1 MVPTTLLNVLD
12 EKPFLKELSNLYAKN
27 GFQIYLVGGAVR
39 DGILGIETKDFDF
52 TTSASSED
60 SIKMLNK
67 NDYKTTE
74 IGRAFG
80 TIETTVGDYSIHITT
95 YREDKYNKDS
105 RKPEIKTSGELE
117 TDLSRRDFTVNAI
130 AYDINNNEII
140 DPHGGLK
147 DLSEGLIR
155 TPDTADISFSDDPL
169 RMLRACRFVSTH
181 GFTPNNELFKAISK
195 NVERIEIVSTERIRD
210 EFTKLLTGKE
220 PSLGL
225 KAFVESGL
233 SELIMPELNEL
244 KIEVDP
250 KHHHKDVYEHTM
262 VVLDRVSP
270 TLISRMSALLHDI
283 GKPKTKGIENGKVHF
298 RHHEVVGAKMSKK
311 ILKRLKYDN
320 ETIKK
325 VSLLVENHLRPHTF
339 KMGWT
344 DSAVRRYI
352 IDAGGLL
359 EELNDLVRADITT
372 KNKAKYE
379 EINKY
384 LDEMEERIKEVA
396 EKEEL
401 SKLRPPISG
410 DEIMDMFDLE
420 PGPSVGVIMKALYEQ
435 RINDGEVS
443 KEEAIKLAERVYKKL

>member
-39 DGILGIETKDFDF
+39 DGILDIETKDFDF
-52 TTSASSED
+52 TTNASSED

-140 DPHGGLK
+140 DPYGGLK

-270 TLISRMSALLHDI
+270 TLVSRMSALLHDI

-443 KEEAIKLAERVYKKL
+443 KEEAIKLAEQVYKKL

>member
-1 MVPTTLLNVLD
+1 MVPTTLTNALD
-12 EKPFLKELSNLYAKN
+12 EKPFLKEVTTYYKEA
-27 GFQIYLVGGAVR
+27 GFEIYLVGGAVR
-39 DGILGIETKDFDF
+39 DGILGIETIDFDF
-52 TTSASSED
+52 TTNASPED
-60 SIKMLNK
+60 SLELLGSKG
-67 NDYKTTE
+67 YKTTE
-74 IGRAFG
+74 IGKAFG
-80 TIETTVGDYSIHITT
+80 TIETKIQEFSLHITT
-95 YREDKYNKDS
+95 YREDTYDKDS
-105 RKPEIKTSGELE
+105 RKPEVEATRDLDK
-117 TDLSRRDFTVNAI
+117 DLSRRDFTINAL
-130 AYDINNNEII
+130 AYDINKNEII
-140 DPHGGLK
+140 DPYRGLK
-147 DLSEGLIR
+147 DLSEGIIR
-155 TPDTADISFSDDPL
+155 TPDSPNISFSDDPL
-169 RMLRACRFVSTH
+169 RMLRACRFISTH
-181 GFTPNNELFKAISK
+181 GFTPNNEVFEAIAK
-195 NVERIEIVSTERIRD
+195 NLERIQIVSTERIRD
-210 EFTKLLTGKE
+210 EFTKLLIGE
-220 PSLGL
+220 NPSLGI

-233 SELIMPELNEL
+233 SQLVMPELDEL

-250 KHHHKDVYEHTM
+250 NHHHKDVYEHTM
-262 VVLDRVSP
+262 VVVDRVSP
-270 TLISRMSALLHDI
+270 TLVSRMSALLHDI

-443 KEEAIKLAERVYKKL
+443 KEEAIKLAEQVYKKL

>member
-39 DGILGIETKDFDF
+39 DGILDIETKDFDF
-52 TTSASSED
+52 TTNASSED

-67 NDYKTTE
+67 NKYKTTE

-80 TIETTVGDYSIHITT
+80 TIETTVEDYSIHITT

-140 DPHGGLK
+140 DPYGGLK

-210 EFTKLLTGKE
+210 EFTKLLTGKD

-270 TLISRMSALLHDI
+270 TLVSRMSALLHDI

-443 KEEAIKLAERVYKKL
+443 KEEAIKLAEQVYKKL

>member
-1 MVPTTLLNVLD
+1 MVPITLLNVLD

-39 DGILGIETKDFDF
+39 DGILDIETKDFDF
-52 TTSASSED
+52 TTNASSED

-67 NDYKTTE
+67 NKYKTTE

-80 TIETTVGDYSIHITT
+80 TIETTVEDYSIHITT

-140 DPHGGLK
+140 DPYGGLK

-210 EFTKLLTGKE
+210 EFTKLLTGKD

-270 TLISRMSALLHDI
+270 TLVSRMSALLHDI

-443 KEEAIKLAERVYKKL
+443 KEEAIKLAEQVYKKL

>member
-1 MVPTTLLNVLD
+1 MVPITLLNVLY

-39 DGILGIETKDFDF
+39 DGILDIETKDFDF
-52 TTSASSED
+52 TTNASSED

-130 AYDINNNEII
+130 AYDINNSEII

-270 TLISRMSALLHDI
+270 TLVSRMSALLHDI

>member
-52 TTSASSED
+52 TTNASSED

-130 AYDINNNEII
+130 AYDINNSEII

-270 TLISRMSALLHDI
+270 TLVSRMSALLHDI

-325 VSLLVENHLRPHTF
+325 VSLLVETHLRPNTF

-443 KEEAIKLAERVYKKL
+443 KEEAIKLAEQVYKKL

>member
-39 DGILGIETKDFDF
+39 DAILGIETKDFDF
-52 TTSASSED
+52 TTNASSED

-130 AYDINNNEII
+130 AYDINNSEII

-359 EELNDLVRADITT
+359 EELNNLVRADITT

-443 KEEAIKLAERVYKKL
+443 KEEAIKLAEQVYKKL

>member
-1 MVPTTLLNVLD
+1 MVPITLLNVLD

-39 DGILGIETKDFDF
+39 DAILGIETKDFDF
-52 TTSASSED
+52 TTNASSED

-67 NDYKTTE
+67 NKYKTTE

-80 TIETTVGDYSIHITT
+80 TIETTVEDYSIHITT

-130 AYDINNNEII
+130 AYDINNSEII
-140 DPHGGLK
+140 DPYGGLK

-210 EFTKLLTGKE
+210 EFTKLLTGKD

-270 TLISRMSALLHDI
+270 TLVSRMSALLHDI

-401 SKLRPPISG
+401 SKLRPPLSG
-410 DEIMDMFDLE
+410 DEIMEIFDLE
-420 PGPSVGVIMKALYEQ
+420 PGPSVGIIMKALYEQ

-443 KEEAIKLAERVYKKL
+443 KEEAIKLAKEVYKKL

>member
-39 DGILGIETKDFDF
+39 DAILGIETKDFDF
-52 TTSASSED
+52 TTNASSED

-80 TIETTVGDYSIHITT
+80 TIETTVEDYSLHITT
-95 YREDKYNKDS
+95 YREDKYEKDS

-443 KEEAIKLAERVYKKL
+443 KEEAIKLAEQVYKKL

>member
-39 DGILGIETKDFDF
+39 DGILNIETKDFDF
-52 TTSASSED
+52 TTNASSED

-140 DPHGGLK
+140 DPYGGLK

-195 NVERIEIVSTERIRD
+195 NVERIEIVSTERIMD
-210 EFTKLLTGKE
+210 EFKKLLTGKE

-270 TLISRMSALLHDI
+270 TLVSRMSALLHDI

-372 KNKAKYE
+372 MNKAKYE

-443 KEEAIKLAERVYKKL
+443 KEEAIKLAEKVYKKL

>member
-52 TTSASSED
+52 TTNASSED

-244 KIEVDP
+244 NIEVDP

-262 VVLDRVSP
+262 DVLDRVSP
-270 TLISRMSALLHDI
+270 TLVSRMSALLHDI

-443 KEEAIKLAERVYKKL
+443 KEEAIKLAEQVYKKL

>member
-52 TTSASSED
+52 TTNASSED

-130 AYDINNNEII
+130 AYDINNSELI

-270 TLISRMSALLHDI
+270 TLVSRMSALLHDI

-443 KEEAIKLAERVYKKL
+443 KEEAIKLAEQVYKKL

>member
-52 TTSASSED
+52 TTNASSED

-130 AYDINNNEII
+130 AYDINNSEII

-181 GFTPNNELFKAISK
+181 GFTPNNELFKAILK

-270 TLISRMSALLHDI
+270 TLVSRMSALLHDI

-443 KEEAIKLAERVYKKL
+443 KEEAIKLAEQVYKKL

>member
-27 GFQIYLVGGAVR
+27 GFEIYLVGGAVR

-52 TTSASSED
+52 TTNASSED

-130 AYDINNNEII
+130 AYDINNSEII

-270 TLISRMSALLHDI
+270 TLVSRMSALLHDI

-325 VSLLVENHLRPHTF
+325 VSLLVENHLRPHPF

-443 KEEAIKLAERVYKKL
+443 KEEAIKLAEQVYKKL

>member
-1 MVPTTLLNVLD
+1 MVPTTLTNALD
-12 EKPFLKELSNLYAKN
+12 EKPFLKEVTTYYEEA
-27 GFQIYLVGGAVR
+27 GFEIYLVGGAVR
-39 DGILGIETKDFDF
+39 DGILGIETIDFDF
-52 TTSASSED
+52 TTNASPED
-60 SIKMLNK
+60 FLELLGSKG
-67 NDYKTTE
+67 YKTTE
-74 IGRAFG
+74 IGKAFG
-80 TIETTVGDYSIHITT
+80 TIETKIQEFSLHITT
-95 YREDKYNKDS
+95 YREDTYDKDS
-105 RKPEIKTSGELE
+105 RKPEVEATRDLDK
-117 TDLSRRDFTVNAI
+117 DLSRRDFTINAL
-130 AYDINNNEII
+130 AYDINKNEII
-140 DPHGGLK
+140 DPYRGLK
-147 DLSEGLIR
+147 DLSEGIIR
-155 TPDTADISFSDDPL
+155 TPDSPNISFSDDPL
-169 RMLRACRFVSTH
+169 RMLRACRFISTH
-181 GFTPNNELFKAISK
+181 GFTPNNEVFEAIAK
-195 NVERIEIVSTERIRD
+195 NLERIQIVSTERIRD
-210 EFTKLLTGKE
+210 EFTKLLIGE
-220 PSLGL
+220 NPSLGI
-225 KAFVESGL
+225 KALVESGL
-233 SELIMPELNEL
+233 SQIVMPELDEL

-250 KHHHKDVYEHTM
+250 NHHHKDVYEHTM
-262 VVLDRVSP
+262 VVVDRVSP
-270 TLISRMSALLHDI
+270 TLVSRMSALLHDI

-352 IDAGGLL
+352 IDAGGLM

-372 KNKAKYE
+372 KNKEKYE

-410 DEIMDMFDLE
+410 DEIMEMFNLE
-420 PGPSVGVIMKALYEQ
+420 PGPDVGKIMKALYEQ

-443 KEEAIKLAERVYKKL
+443 KEEAAKLAEEVYKKL